1 MRFYS
6 RLQLLT
12 LLSLLM
18 AGTLFAQNKET
29 VSAQK
34 RPGINLSLWKGI
46 STQRPDT
53 TGSTF
58 LNVGIFSSMNRLAG
72 VGINIIGAVA
82 RTDVNGIQLS
92 GLSNITGGSL
102 RGVQVAGIANING
115 NDLAGVS
122 LSGLTGIAGNNAY
135 GVMASGLAT
144 ITGNNT
150 RGLLAGG
157 LLNVSGEQ
165 ATGFHLAGLA
175 DITGEDFKGISI
187 TGLLG
192 LAGENLTGVQL
203 SGLANIAAGNAT
215 GIQLGGLGNVTG
227 GTLHGMQLGA
237 ANMAVRARGLQ
248 IGLFNYYK
256 ESLDGF
262 QLGLINANPNTRV
275 QLMLFGGNATK
286 LNIGA
291 RFKNRLFYTIVG
303 GGTHYLDFSDK
314 FSAALFYRAGLALPA
329 WGRWTLSGDLG
340 YQHIET
346 FKNKNFGLPPRLYA
360 LQARINLECQL
371 TDRFALFASGG
382 YGGSRYYTRNATF
395 DKGAL
400 VEGGIIL
407 F

>member
-1 MRFYS
+1 
-6 RLQLLT
+6 
-12 LLSLLM
+12 M
-18 AGTLFAQNKET
+18 AGTLFAQDKET
-29 VSAQK
+29 ASVKK

-46 STQRPDT
+46 STQRADT

-58 LNVGIFSSMNRLAG
+58 LNIGIFSSMNRLTGA
-72 VGINIIGAVA
+72 GINLIGAVT
-82 RTDVNGIQLS
+82 RTDASGMQLS

-122 LSGLTGIAGNNAY
+122 LSGLTGIAGNNACGIMAAGLTNIAGNQSR
-135 GVMASGLAT
+135 GV
-144 ITGNNT
+144 
-150 RGLLAGG
+150 LAGG
-157 LLNVSGEQ
+157 LLNVSGDQ
-165 ATGFHLAGLA
+165 ASGIHLAGLT
-175 DITGEDFKGISI
+175 DITGEDFKGIAI

-192 LAGENLTGVQL
+192 LAGGNAKGMQL
-203 SGLANIAAGNAT
+203 SGLANIAAADAV
-215 GIQLGGLGNVTG
+215 GIQLAGLGNVTG
-227 GTLHGMQLGA
+227 GTLQGVQLGA

-262 QLGLINANPNTRV
+262 QLGLVNANPHTRV

-303 GGTHYLDFSDK
+303 GGTYYLDFSDK
-314 FSAALFYRAGLALPA
+314 FSASLFYRAGLALPA

-346 FKNKNFGLPPRLYA
+346 FKNKNMGLPSRLYA

-371 TDRFALFASGG
+371 TDKFAFFASGG

>member
-1 MRFYS
+1 MKYYS
-6 RLQLLT
+6 RLQILT
-12 LLSLLM
+12 LLFLLTV
-18 AGTLFAQNKET
+18 GTLFAQNKGT
-29 VSAQK
+29 TIAGK

-46 STQRPDT
+46 STQRTDT
-53 TGSTF
+53 VGNTF
-58 LNVGIFSSMNRLAG
+58 LNMGILSTMNRLNGLG
-72 VGINIIGAVA
+72 VNVIGSVV
-82 RTDVNGIQLS
+82 RTDVKGMQLS

-102 RGVQVAGIANING
+102 QGIQAAGIANING
-115 NDLAGVS
+115 NDLTGIS
-122 LSGLTGIAGNNAY
+122 LAGLTGIAGNNAY
-135 GVMASGLAT
+135 GLMVAGLAT
-144 ITGNNT
+144 ITGNHS
-150 RGLLAGG
+150 RGILAGG

-165 ATGFHLAGLA
+165 ASGIHLAGLA
-175 DITGEDFKGISI
+175 DITGEDFKGIAI

-192 LAGENLTGVQL
+192 LAGGSTKGMQL
-203 SGLANIAAGNAT
+203 AGLANIAAGDAT
-215 GIQLGGLGNVTG
+215 GLQLAGLGNVVG
-227 GTLHGMQLGA
+227 GTLHGVQLGA
-237 ANMAVRARGLQ
+237 ANMAIRARGLQ

-262 QLGLINANPNTRV
+262 QLGLVNANPETRV

-346 FKNKNFGLPPRLYA
+346 FKNKNLGFPPRLYA
-360 LQARINLECQL
+360 LQARINLECRL
-371 TDRFALFASGG
+371 TDRYALFASGG

-395 DKGAL
+395 DKGVL